1 VAQIGSALP
10 DFFNPAFYR
19 KPLNEESGVPRPVKP
34 AGKTRFSS
42 LLEKMTAGERRDTLE
57 HAVASDEMVTGLLDE
72 VHSAGDMLATKP
84 FPDEI
89 KRYKT
94 AVRSFMS
101 YVLENGF
108 SAEGEVGIPDGQKP
122 GFTGLRGSPESR
134 NRKVHTQIKVV
145 DEKLEKLA
153 ADILGGQLK
162 QLDLLHRVEEING
175 LLINMLE

>member
-1 VAQIGSALP
+1 VAQIGNALP
-10 DFFNPAFYR
+10 DFLNPALYQ
-19 KPLNEESGVPRPVKP
+19 KAANEDPALRRPVKST
-34 AGKTRFSS
+34 AKTRFAS
-42 LLEKMTAGERRDTLE
+42 LLEKVAGERRDTLE
-57 HAVASDEMVTGLLDE
+57 HTPASEEVITELLDE
-72 VHSAGDMLATKP
+72 VHSAGDTLAAKP

-108 SAEGEVGIPDGQKP
+108 SAKDEEGVPDGQKP
-122 GFTGLRGSPESR
+122 GFKGLRGSPEAR
-134 NRKVHTQIKVV
+134 NRKVHTQINVV

-153 ADILGGQLK
+153 ADILNGQLK

-175 LLINMLE
+175 LLIDMLE